1 MRKMFVKT
9 LLELCEANPQ
19 LMVVTADL
27 GYSVFEQFIQAKP
40 RNYLNV
46 GVAEA
51 DMIGISA
58 GLALS
63 GKQPIAY
70 SITPFATARCLE
82 QIRMDICYHEL
93 PVIIVGTG
101 AGLSYG
107 TLGPTHH
114 GTEDLALMRAL
125 PNMTVTAPCDSHELS
140 QVFRQLFESKKPGY
154 MRIGRSHEPEVYTSG
169 DKPLVALG
177 KGSIVSDFGNEF
189 AIISC
194 GNLVSAGLQAAES
207 LKANGVKGKLVS
219 MHTIKPL
226 DGKLI
231 TELGAKMPI
240 ITLEEH
246 SLIGGLGSAVAEC
259 LMDSGVSPPA
269 FRRLAL
275 PDSFQ
280 KKIGTQEFLRKANG
294 IDAQSVE
301 KEILRLLK
309 QAFFL

>member
-9 LLELCEANPQ
+9 LLELSEANPQ

-40 RNYLNV
+40 QNYLNV

-63 GKQPIAY
+63 GKHPIAY

-125 PNMTVTAPCDSHELS
+125 PNMTVTAPCDSLELS
-140 QVFRQLFESKKPGY
+140 QVFRQLFKSKKPGY
-154 MRIGRSHEPEVYTSG
+154 MRIGRSNEPEVYTTG
-169 DKPLVALG
+169 EKPRVALG
-177 KGSIVSDFGNEF
+177 KGVVAADFGNEF

-194 GNLVSAGLQAAES
+194 GNLVSTGLQVAES
-207 LKANGVKGKLVS
+207 LRAKGIKGKLVS

-226 DGKLI
+226 DGKLV

-246 SLIGGLGSAVAEC
+246 SIIGGLGSAVAEC

-309 QAFFL
+309 QR